1 MAVALL
7 RVGRGASLR
16 RDRLRLSLFP
26 KPSTRF
32 IRSNFEIKI
41 ASGLHVDHSRFK
53 NMVQRFNK
61 QPEQEFFRLVF
72 NTAAVGMLLIDE
84 NGIIVLANNQMLDIS
99 GYSEEELIHKPVEIL
114 VFEQSRELHPLYR
127 KEFFRYQ
134 QAKLP
139 PGTGFTLK
147 RKDGSEIPVE
157 IELHPIDLQKK
168 HYIVASITDKSDRRR
183 AEEAAEAR
191 DKAIQES
198 RLKSAFVA
206 NISHELRTPLSGII
220 GMNELL
226 MSSKLDDEQR
236 SLAQTISDSAH
247 SLLTIINDLLDLSK
261 IEAGKT
267 TLRIIPFSPIA
278 LVQEALRLFADAA
291 RSKKLA
297 LTSQLDHSIPDY
309 VLGDPDRIRQI
320 LLNLL
325 GNAIKFTEQG
335 SITMQLKL
343 IAEKENE
350 VTLLFIVQDTG
361 IGIAKEDLPLL
372 FRPFTQLDS
381 TAKRRFGG
389 TGLGLSVSR
398 TLVELMGGELSVESE
413 QGVGST
419 FSFAVTLKKLA
430 VPKVELNNNVPL
442 SSINEPKQIAE
453 KVSVLV
459 VEDNHTLQELAVK
472 QLSMIGY
479 DAKAVFTGQQAV
491 DAVREDPFDL
501 IFMDCNLPEMDG
513 FEATRVIRQIDALR
527 NRHTFIIAM
536 TAAAMSGDKEKC
548 FAAGMD
554 DYLTK
559 PVTLSNLREHLSK
572 WQKIN
577 HLNEI

>member
-1 MAVALL
+1 
-7 RVGRGASLR
+7 
-16 RDRLRLSLFP
+16 
-26 KPSTRF
+26 
-32 IRSNFEIKI
+32 
-41 ASGLHVDHSRFK
+41 
-53 NMVQRFNK
+53 
-61 QPEQEFFRLVF
+61 
-72 NTAAVGMLLIDE
+72 
-84 NGIIVLANNQMLDIS
+84 
-99 GYSEEELIHKPVEIL
+99 
-114 VFEQSRELHPLYR
+114 
-127 KEFFRYQ
+127 
-134 QAKLP
+134 
-139 PGTGFTLK
+139 
-147 RKDGSEIPVE
+147 
-157 IELHPIDLQKK
+157 
-168 HYIVASITDKSDRRR
+168 
-183 AEEAAEAR
+183 
-191 DKAIQES
+191 
-198 RLKSAFVA
+198 
-206 NISHELRTPLSGII
+206 
-220 GMNELL
+220 
-226 MSSKLDDEQR
+226 
-236 SLAQTISDSAH
+236 
-247 SLLTIINDLLDLSK
+247 
-261 IEAGKT
+261 
-267 TLRIIPFSPIA
+267 
-278 LVQEALRLFADAA
+278 
-291 RSKKLA
+291 
-297 LTSQLDHSIPDY
+297 
-309 VLGDPDRIRQI
+309 
-320 LLNLL
+320 
-325 GNAIKFTEQG
+325 
-335 SITMQLKL
+335 
-343 IAEKENE
+343 
-350 VTLLFIVQDTG
+350 
-361 IGIAKEDLPLL
+361 
-372 FRPFTQLDS
+372 
-381 TAKRRFGG
+381 
-389 TGLGLSVSR
+389 
-398 TLVELMGGELSVESE
+398 VESE